1 MRGRSGVLPA
11 FAMALA
17 LAAVAAA
24 ARAQA
29 AATSAAPGADA
40 RAIEQARA
48 LIAREMARTLA
59 PAVSVA
65 VSRDGRL
72 IWSEAIGCADLEL
85 QVPVSPTTR
94 LRIGSV
100 SKPLTSV
107 ALGALV
113 EDGKLDLDASI
124 QRYVPDFPKKA
135 WPITTRQLAGH
146 LAGIRHYEHGEFEIR
161 DRYESV
167 RAGLAVFEKDALLFE
182 PGTQFSYSTYGWN
195 LISAVIEGASGER
208 FLRVMQNRVFG
219 PAGLTHTAADDAAA
233 IVPGRAHF
241 YTRTA
246 EGVIVNAGFVDNSLK
261 WAGGGFVS
269 TAEDLVAF
277 ANALLE
283 GRLLKPETVNLLWT
297 SQKTSD
303 GKDTDYGIGWGVSR
317 DAKGRRKVSHSG
329 GAQGGTA
336 YLVLYPDQGLVAAMI
351 VNSDE
356 SFTGRTPRI
365 AEMFLDGE

>member
-1 MRGRSGVLPA
+1 MLVLLLSVAGVAGAQP
-11 FAMALA
+11 
-17 LAAVAAA
+17 AAA
-24 ARAQA
+24 PAGNAIAR
-29 AATSAAPGADA
+29 
-40 RAIEQARA
+40 ARA
-48 LIAREMARTLA
+48 LIDHEMTRTLA

-72 IWSEAIGCADLEL
+72 IWSEAIGCADVEL
-85 QVPVSPTTR
+85 QVPVSTTTR

-100 SKPLTSV
+100 SKPLTAA

-113 EDGKLDLDASI
+113 EEGRLDLDAPV

-146 LAGIRHYEHGEFEIR
+146 LAGIRHYERGEFEIR
-161 DRYESV
+161 EHYDSV

-182 PGTQFSYSTYGWN
+182 PGTRFSYSTYGWN
-195 LISAVIEGASGER
+195 LIAAVIEGASGER
-208 FLRVMQNRVFG
+208 FLDVMRKRVFG
-219 PAGLTHTAADDAAA
+219 PAGLVHTGPDDPAT
-233 IVPGRAHF
+233 IVPDRGHF
-241 YTRTA
+241 YTRTDA
-246 EGVIVNAGFVDNSLK
+246 GAIVNAGFVDNSLK

-269 TAEDLVAF
+269 TAEDLVTF

-283 GRLLKPETVNLLWT
+283 GRLLKPETVRLLWT

-303 GKDTDYGIGWGVSR
+303 GKDTEYGLGWGVSR
-317 DAKGRRKVSHSG
+317 DAKGRLRVSHSG

-336 YLVLYPDQGLVAAMI
+336 YLVVYPDERLVAAMI

>member
-1 MRGRSGVLPA
+1 LSA
-11 FAMALA
+11 
-17 LAAVAAA
+17 AAVAG
-24 ARAQA
+24 AQ
-29 AATSAAPGADA
+29 TAAPAVA
-40 RAIEQARA
+40 PISAIDRARA
-48 LIAREMARTLA
+48 LIDREMTRTLA

-65 VSRDGRL
+65 VSRNGRL

-85 QVPVSPTTR
+85 QVPVSRTTR

-100 SKPLTSV
+100 SKPLTAA

-113 EDGKLDLDASI
+113 EDGKLDLDAPV

-146 LAGIRHYEHGEFEIR
+146 LAGIRHYEHGEFESR
-161 DRYESV
+161 EHYETV

-182 PGTQFSYSTYGWN
+182 PGTQFSYSSYGWN
-195 LISAVIEGASGER
+195 LIAAVLEGASGER
-208 FLRVMQNRVFG
+208 FLDLMQKRVFG
-219 PAGLTHTAADDAAA
+219 PAALAHTGPDDPAAV
-233 IVPGRAHF
+233 VPGRGHF
-241 YTRTA
+241 YTRTDA
-246 EGVIVNAGFVDNSLK
+246 GAIVNAGFVDNSVK

-283 GRLLKPETVNLLWT
+283 GRLLKPETVALLLT
-297 SQKTSD
+297 SQKTAD

-317 DAKGRRKVSHSG
+317 DAKGRRKISHSG

-336 YLVLYPDQGLVAAMI
+336 YLVIYPDERLVAAMI

-356 SFTGRTPRI
+356 SFTGQTPRL